1 MNEMNEKI
9 IICLYAPSDKG
20 KTKSI
25 RRVHELLGGDAEVRA
40 NSYDIVDELD
50 YKGVKI
56 GIESA
61 GDPDSE
67 QAEAIEKLMNAGCP
81 IIIAA
86 SRTRGVTVDVVID
99 LSNQYGYTIIWISPL
114 YGHSPLTDASYIPFA
129 DANAKEVV
137 EIIDKL
143 INGITI

>member
-25 RRVHELLGGDAEVRA
+25 RRVHELLGGDADVRA

-67 QAEAIEKLMNAGCP
+67 QKEAIEKLMNAGCP
-81 IIIAA
+81 IIVAA
-86 SRTRGVTVDVVID
+86 SRTRGVTVDVVIR
-99 LSNQYGYTIIWISPL
+99 L
-114 YGHSPLTDASYIPFA
+114 A
-129 DANAKEVV
+129 DAYDYEVRWLSPFYSYVNLGNETSDHFAKKNA
-137 EIIDKL
+137 EIVL
-143 INGITI
+143 FEINKIIKG